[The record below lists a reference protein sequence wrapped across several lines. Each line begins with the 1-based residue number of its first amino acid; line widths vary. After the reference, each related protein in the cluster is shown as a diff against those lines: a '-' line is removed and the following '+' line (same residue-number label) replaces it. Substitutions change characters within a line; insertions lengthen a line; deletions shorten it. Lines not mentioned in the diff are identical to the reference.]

1 MKEELKK
8 VMEEENKE
16 LKNLHT
22 LLKSQ
27 QEAFVKKDVFKL
39 ESLVKEIENAKV
51 SIAKLEVERRNVS
64 NNKTM
69 AEVKSEFKD
78 EKVDKFY
85 SDISDEIKKIQ
96 IQNDTNQRLLKRGL
110 IFTNKMLRIF
120 NPVRDA
126 KTYNYSGKI
135 NR

>member
-8 VMEEENKE
+8 VMEEENNE

-22 LLKSQ
+22 LLKNQ

-39 ESLVKEIENAKV
+39 ESLVKEIEDSKV
-51 SIAKLEVERRNVS
+51 SIAKLEVERRNIS

-69 AEVKSEFKD
+69 AEIKSEFKD
-78 EKVDKFY
+78 EKVDEFY

-96 IQNDTNQRLLKRGL
+96 IQKDTNQRLLKQGL
-110 IFTNKMLRIF
+110 IFTNRMLRIF

-135 NR
+135 NK